1 MKPFD
6 SDKLTIT
13 ANTAGYFLNKGL
25 TQEGQVNHEREGDI
39 YPTLVALLKAK
50 SPQFAAAI
58 EKKVNRVNN
67 ICILCL
73 SLFCEMK
80 LS

>member
-39 YPTLVALLKAK
+39 FPTLVALLKAK

-58 EKKVNRVNN
+58 EKKVIKLK
-67 ICILCL
+67 ICILCV